1 MESALSLGRKVITKS
16 KLILGMC
23 KKATVGG
30 SILSDKEA
38 QLLEQ
43 RLFGECFGTSDTRE
57 GLAAFL
63 EKRTANFRQ

>member
-1 MESALSLGRKVITKS
+1 MESALNMGRKVLAKS
-16 KLILGMC
+16 GLILGMC

-30 SILSDKEA
+30 SILSDREA

-43 RLFGECFGTSDTRE
+43 RLFGECFVTADTQE

-63 EKRTANFRQ
+63 EKRPANFCQ